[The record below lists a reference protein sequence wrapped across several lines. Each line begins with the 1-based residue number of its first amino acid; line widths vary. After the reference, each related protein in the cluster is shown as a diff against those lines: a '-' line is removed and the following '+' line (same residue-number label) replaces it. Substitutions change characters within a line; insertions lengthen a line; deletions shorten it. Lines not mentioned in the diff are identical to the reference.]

1 MFDDTGCKFDRR
13 NLYTGN
19 EDEEVK
25 RQHRITRFKLIDF
38 GSTRLGVESVNS
50 DLDLLVTTFDCL
62 FERLPF
68 FHRLE
73 ARLKTERAVENF
85 VLLKNAHIPLAKF
98 TYKGI
103 SVDIVFADM
112 ATPYQL
118 LKDIDET
125 PPVNTHNLKFMH
137 DDYLLQE
144 SSVHQGNIKSSE
156 CLNGYLQS
164 QQICERLREISP
176 SQSDDVM
183 RIFSEATVL
192 VKCWATK
199 RGIYNF
205 NLGYLNG
212 ITIMIMVAR
221 AIIDFFHMRGHS
233 YVGSLLKS
241 NFSQARQ

>member
-1 MFDDTGCKFDRR
+1 M
-13 NLYTGN
+13 
-19 EDEEVK
+19 
-25 RQHRITRFKLIDF
+25 IPRFKIVDF

-50 DLDLLVTTFDCL
+50 DLDVLITTYDCL

-68 FHRLE
+68 FHKLE

-98 TYKGI
+98 IFNGI
-103 SVDIVFADM
+103 RVDIVFADM

-118 LKDIDET
+118 LRDVEEQPKQ
-125 PPVNTHNLKFMH
+125 HNLRLLQQP
-137 DDYLLQE
+137 DYLLQE
-144 SSVHQGNIKSSE
+144 ESVHQGNVKSSE

-164 QQICERLREISP
+164 QKIVEKLAEISE
-176 SQSDDVM
+176 SQTEEIM
-183 RIFSEATVL
+183 RIFSETTVL

-212 ITIMIMVAR
+212 ITIMILVAR
-221 AIIDFFHMRGHS
+221 AIQDFF
-233 YVGSLLKS
+233 
-241 NFSQARQ
+241 Q